1 MGTYW
6 LDAGGLFYCSFR
18 DPASS
23 TLVGGA
29 LLCRDGGPCRV
40 LAGVRRRPIASRI
53 APAAGGE
60 HGFGDGCERKHLGGG
75 AERYRFAGHAVDH
88 AGGLILGDR
97 AGTRLAHSQQAL
109 GAIVAHAGEQRA
121 DGVGAGGFG
130 DGREEYVD
138 RRALVAHTGAGLD
151 ADVVAEAT

>member
-29 LLCRDGGPCRV
+29 GGALVCRDGWPSLF

-88 AGGLILGDR
+88 AGGLILRDR
-97 AGTRLAHSQQAL
+97 AGPSLAHSEQAL
-109 GAIVAHAGEQRA
+109 GAVVAHTGEQHAHRF
-121 DGVGAGGFG
+121 GAGGFG
-130 DGREEYVD
+130 HGREEYVD
-138 RRALVAHTGAGLD
+138 RGALVAQGGPVLTL
-151 ADVVAEAT
+151 T